1 MLKVMT
7 IKHALLGGLL
17 AAVASLLAAPLA
29 HAHRIGIPVT
39 TVEWHAP
46 SGLWH
51 VTHRLSVH
59 DFAEAIDGLEADR
72 LETAE
77 AQTLLGRFVID
88 HFIMAGQSDAI
99 EISYLG
105 AEEDADSFYVYFQVS
120 SPDQTIEIKNELAG
134 PGARDER
141 RHALVNLANGKQTTT
156 LLFTS
161 NDDIKTLDLT
171 RPVAPQVVP

>member
-1 MLKVMT
+1 MNKTQKMKTIRHTALGVLLMAMT
-7 IKHALLGGLL
+7 ALL
-17 AAVASLLAAPLA
+17 VAPLA
-29 HAHRIGIPVT
+29 YAHRVGIPVT
-39 TVEWHAP
+39 TVEWNAP
-46 SGLWH
+46 SGLWD

-59 DFAEAIDGLEADR
+59 DFAEAIDGLDTDK
-72 LETAE
+72 LDTAE

-88 HFIMAGQSDAI
+88 HFIMAGQNDTL

-141 RHALVNLANGKQTTT
+141 RHALVNLTNGKQTST

-161 NDDIKTLDLT
+161 NGDIKTLVLT
-171 RPVAPQVVP
+171 RPVTP